1 MKKYRSSAT
10 STSRRR
16 QSDRQKFFWCYVLA
30 NVLLCGKFVYDNGWN
45 SATQFEIGFH
55 IVVFTALLLPYVIG
69 MIFLE
74 HLDAEIENK
83 EEEISEKKDE

>member
-1 MKKYRSSAT
+1 MIDRS
-10 STSRRR
+10 
-16 QSDRQKFFWCYVLA
+16 FFWIYVLA
-30 NVLLCGKFVYDNGWN
+30 NVVLCAKFVYDNGWN

-74 HLDAEIENK
+74 QLNAEIERKKQQNHDGGQD
-83 EEEISEKKDE
+83 KDE

>member
-1 MKKYRSSAT
+1 MIDRS
-10 STSRRR
+10 
-16 QSDRQKFFWCYVLA
+16 FFWIYVLA
-30 NVLLCGKFVYDNGWN
+30 NVVLCAKFVYDNGWN

-74 HLDAEIENK
+74 QLNAEIER
-83 EEEISEKKDE
+83 KKQQNHDGGQDKNE